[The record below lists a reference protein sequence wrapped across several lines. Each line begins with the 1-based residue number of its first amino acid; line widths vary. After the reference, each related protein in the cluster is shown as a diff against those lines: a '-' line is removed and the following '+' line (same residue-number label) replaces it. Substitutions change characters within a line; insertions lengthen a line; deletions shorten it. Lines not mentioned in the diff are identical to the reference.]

1 MNKVSNSKLDLF
13 ETCGKKFQF
22 RYIDNLKGD
31 YTSSALLFGTALD
44 SALNYILQ
52 SIKDDQLWFRQ
63 RAVEEFDAVLQTWN
77 GENRLDFFK
86 GDVPTH
92 LQDQI
97 DEMNPDFQEIV
108 WDEMYKRG
116 LNCIDVYIKEVLPLF
131 DSIVSVQNKIEI
143 PNQDG
148 DTFVGVVDF
157 IAKLKD
163 GRTVLFDNKTA
174 SAKYPKNKVV
184 KSQQLSLYLEN
195 FPEIRYAGYVVLIK
209 NPEREK
215 GLTHQI
221 LIDEIPEE
229 TRKDSF
235 DRLEKALYDI
245 KNKKFEMNLKSCH
258 KFNKPC
264 EYMHLCKYGNP
275 EGLVPAYEKK
285 IDKPDKE

>member
-13 ETCGKKFQF
+13 ETCGRKFKF

-63 RAVEEFDAVLQTWN
+63 RAVEEFDKVIQSWN

-97 DEMNPDFQEIV
+97 DETDPNFQEIV

-116 LNCIDVYIKEVLPLF
+116 LNCIDIYIKEILPLF
-131 DSIVSVQNKIEI
+131 DSIISVQDKIEI

-148 DTFVGVVDF
+148 DMFVGVVDF

-163 GRTVLFDNKTA
+163 GRTVLFDNK
-174 SAKYPKNKVV
+174 SSSSKYPKNKVV

-195 FPEIRYAGYVVLIK
+195 FPEIKYAGYIVLIK

-215 GLTHQI
+215 GLTHQV

-245 KNKKFEMNLKSCH
+245 KNQKFEMNTKACY

-264 EYMHLCKYGNP
+264 EYLAACQYGNY
-275 EGLVPAYEKK
+275 EGLVKAFDKTKK
-285 IDKPDKE
+285 E

>member
-13 ETCGKKFQF
+13 ELCGRKFKY
-22 RYIDNLKGD
+22 RYLDNLKGD
-31 YTSSALLFGTALD
+31 YTSSALLFGVALD

-63 RAVEEFDAVLQTWN
+63 RAVEEFDKVLQSWN

-97 DEMNPDFQEIV
+97 DETDPNFQEIV

-116 LNCIDVYIKEVLPLF
+116 LNCIDVYIKDVLPLF
-131 DSIVSVQNKIEI
+131 DSIISVQDKIEI

-148 DTFVGVVDF
+148 DIFVGVVDF

-163 GRTVLFDNKTA
+163 GRVVLFDNKTS

-195 FPEIRYAGYVVLIK
+195 FPEIKYAGYVVLIK

-215 GLTHQI
+215 GLSHQI
-221 LIDEIPEE
+221 LVDEIPEE

-245 KNKKFEMNLKSCH
+245 KHEKFEPNLKSCF

-264 EYMHLCKYGNP
+264 EYSLLCKWGNP

-285 IDKPDKE
+285 IDKIEKE